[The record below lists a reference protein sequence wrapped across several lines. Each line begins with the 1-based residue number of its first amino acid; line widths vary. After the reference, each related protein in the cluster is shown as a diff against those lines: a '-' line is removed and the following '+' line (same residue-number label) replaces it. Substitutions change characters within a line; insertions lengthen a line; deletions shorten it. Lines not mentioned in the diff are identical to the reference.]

1 MLDFGPG
8 AASRYSAPVPGE
20 AVLEIADAVRAFG
33 ARRALD
39 GLSLT
44 LGAGEIYALL
54 GPNGAGKTSLIRA
67 ISGRLRLDAGSVRL
81 LGRDP
86 REREARRQLGLVPQ
100 EIALYPDL
108 TLRENLEVLGRLA
121 GVPAKQIRTRVEG
134 ALRATLLESR
144 AQSRA
149 GQLSG
154 GMQRRANLAAGM
166 LHEPRVLLLDEPTV
180 GIDPPSRER
189 VHALLRELRSRGT
202 ALLLTT
208 HDLDQAAELADRV
221 GILVDGQI
229 RAEGTTPDLVRDVLG
244 GARELRV
251 TLAAEPAQAARAA
264 LAQEGL
270 APSADARAWSGP
282 LAGDMAALAALGHR
296 LAHAQ
301 VGVAE
306 IRLREPDLRSVF
318 FRVAGRELDA

>member
-1 MLDFGPG
+1 MLREAPLDIAG
-8 AASRYSAPVPGE
+8 AA
-20 AVLEIADAVRAFG
+20 RAFG
-33 ARRALD
+33 TRRALD
-39 GLSLT
+39 GLSLS

-67 ISGRLRLDAGSVRL
+67 ISGRLRLDAGSVRI

-86 REREARRQLGLVPQ
+86 RETEARRQLGLVPQ
-100 EIALYPDL
+100 AIALYPDL

-121 GVPAKQIRTRVEG
+121 GVSASQIHARVDF

-149 GQLSG
+149 SELSG
-154 GMQRRANLAAGM
+154 GMQRRANLAAGT
-166 LHEPRVLLLDEPTV
+166 LHAPRVLLLDEPTV
-180 GIDPPSRER
+180 GIDPPSREGI
-189 VHALLRELRSRGT
+189 HDMLRDLRARGT
-202 ALLLTT
+202 AILLTT

-229 RAEGTTPDLVRDVLG
+229 RAEGTASGLVRDVLG

-251 TLAAEPAQAARAA
+251 TLAADPADTARAA
-264 LAQEGL
+264 LAREGL
-270 APSADARAWSGP
+270 APSADVRAWSGP
-282 LAGDMAALAALGHR
+282 LAGDMEALAALGHR